1 MFLSKSSA
9 IQATSHFESDSK
21 FMRSEFNRFDK
32 AISGKTGQF
41 IYEKFFKLSEN
52 PIFSPYQEHKYKYSF
67 CYNQKIHN
75 SAQLIIF
82 FTKSWTYFNCKSWI
96 YPSHCNRNASSAISI
111 KCGNHKSKRINYK
124 KCANVSG
131 EEKILAIKKY
141 NLTNKK
147 KKEMKI
153 K

>member
-1 MFLSKSSA
+1 MPFKQLATLSLIASLWDLSL
-9 IQATSHFESDSK
+9 IDLTRQYLVRQVNL
-21 FMRSEFNRFDK
+21 FMRNSLNCL
-32 AISGKTGQF
+32 KT
-41 IYEKFFKLSEN
+41 LS
-52 PIFSPYQEHKYKYSF
+52 SLLTQEHKNKYSYR
-67 CYNQKIHN
+67 YNQKIHN

-82 FTKSWTYFNCKSWI
+82 FTKSWTYCNCS
-96 YPSHCNRNASSAISI
+96 PSHCSRNASSAISI

-147 KKEMKI
+147 KKK
-153 K
+153 KWK